1 MRSKRRYALAATSVV
16 VLLSIPASAG
26 QAQPAQGPIMLP
38 TRDVVVTYR
47 IDNTPSGAA
56 RKLEVAYSRSG
67 ERIRIDYFRQ
77 VESNSAYQ
85 SVVFDRPDDRIML
98 IVPES
103 KAYIENSIG
112 DSTNPGA
119 FLKPGM
125 QFTRDGTAT
134 VANTPCTEWRTRQ
147 PDRNDDLGVACVA
160 ADGVVLRLAAARPT
174 EPSLTALH
182 VQYVSPSD
190 TLFDAPAGFTRI
202 RRPNDRPAKP

>member
-1 MRSKRRYALAATSVV
+1 MHSKCRCALAATSVV

-26 QAQPAQGPIMLP
+26 QAQPAESPIMLP
-38 TRDVVVTYR
+38 TRDVVVSYR
-47 IDNTPSGAA
+47 IDNRPSGAA
-56 RKLEVAYSRSG
+56 QKLEVAYSRSG
-67 ERIRIDYFRQ
+67 ERIRIDYFHW
-77 VESNSAYQ
+77 VESKSAYQ
-85 SVVFDRPDDRIML
+85 SVVFDRPDNRIIL
-98 IVPES
+98 VILES
-103 KAYIENSIG
+103 KAYIESPIG

-125 QFTRDGTAT
+125 RFTREGTAT

-174 EPSLTALH
+174 EPSLTALQ
-182 VQYVSPSD
+182 VEYVSRPD

-202 RRPNDRPAKP
+202 TRPNDRPAKQ